1 VTDSKRTSDL
11 KDALRAER
19 LREKAEQR
27 AWREEQARLCE
38 EWNSMTR
45 RQPRVGELEPDEDD
59 RAV

>member
-19 LREKAEQR
+19 LREKVEQR

-45 RQPRVGELEPDEDD
+45 RQPVGEPPDEDD
-59 RAV
+59 EAA